1 MAERTTGL
9 PLVEKIRETMRNCGL
24 SLNQLGRKAGVSQ
37 PQLSRFLNGE
47 RTLTLPAAA
56 KVCEALGLRLV
67 GPEEAPKPDSE
78 ETSPKK
84 AARRRAKP
92 AD

>member
-1 MAERTTGL
+1 MGKRKEL
-9 PLVEKIRETMRNCGL
+9 PLVESLREAIRNSGMSISE
-24 SLNQLGRKAGVSQ
+24 LGRKAGVSQ

-56 KVCEALGLRLV
+56 KVCQTLGLRLI
-67 GPEEAPKPDSE
+67 GPGGFFKRSD
-78 ETSPKK
+78 KGL
-84 AARRRAKP
+84 RP

>member
-1 MAERTTGL
+1 LAERKTAL
-9 PLVEKIRETMRNCGL
+9 PLVEKIREAIRGCGISL
-24 SLNQLGRKAGVSQ
+24 SALGRKAGVSQ

-67 GPEEAPKPDSE
+67 APGEAGNSACK
-78 ETSPKK
+78 
-84 AARRRAKP
+84 RG
-92 AD
+92 